1 MHEHEW
7 VLEFLGLDMH
17 AWEYQKKKKK
27 KNVWKT
33 LE

>member
-27 KNVWKT
+27 NVWKT

>member
-27 KNVWKT
+27 KKMYGRH
-33 LE
+33 

>member
-27 KNVWKT
+27 KMYGRH
-33 LE
+33 